1 MKKKRQA
8 LISLVITGILH
19 GIIHTLS
26 SFLSPLN
33 GEIARYFNLEA
44 ITGVSAFK
52 TSYLMVYAVSNL
64 VFGALTNRISA
75 RIILSAGTI
84 LNAAA
89 VMAFRFVPPG
99 GIVLMHVLWIV
110 AAIGGGVYHPVAN
123 AFITRL
129 YPQRKGWALGITGMG
144 SGIGFAFGPFLTG
157 FLSSAA
163 LLSWRDISL
172 VFGVL
177 ALVCGLAASLWIRD
191 EAPLPRNAAASAAH
205 LSPEMAQA
213 VPRQGCT
220 PFGLGYA
227 LWGLL
232 FFMIVI
238 SGAREIG
245 IWSILDISDFYLS
258 GVLPQANTA
267 WFLFFMYLPGIFMQP
282 FIGTLSDRIGRK
294 KLSVIALCGYGG
306 SIIAAALVPGGFLLI
321 PYFLMGATQSPTTP
335 LLEAFVADYTT
346 PATRG
351 IIFGVYITAITGI
364 GALGPLCSGIFL
376 DVFGRTP
383 GSFRLLLCIIGGCVV
398 LGGLLMTASGLLVRK
413 LGLRAEKA

>member
-1 MKKKRQA
+1 
-8 LISLVITGILH
+8 
-19 GIIHTLS
+19 
-26 SFLSPLN
+26 
-33 GEIARYFNLEA
+33 
-44 ITGVSAFK
+44 
-52 TSYLMVYAVSNL
+52 
-64 VFGALTNRISA
+64 
-75 RIILSAGTI
+75 
-84 LNAAA
+84 
-89 VMAFRFVPPG
+89 
-99 GIVLMHVLWIV
+99 MHVLWIV

-129 YPQRKGWALGITGMG
+129 YPERKGWALGITGMG

-172 VFGVL
+172 VFGIL
-177 ALVCGLAASLWIRD
+177 ALVCGLAAALWIRD
-191 EAPLPRNAAASAAH
+191 DAPGPRSAAVPIAD
-205 LSPEMAQA
+205 SPPKRTQA
-213 VPRQGCT
+213 VPRQDSS

-232 FFMIVI
+232 LFMIVI

-258 GVLPQANTA
+258 SVLPRANTA
-267 WFLFFMYLPGIFMQP
+267 WFLFFMYFPGIFAQP
-282 FIGTLSDRIGRK
+282 VVGTLSDRIGRK
-294 KLSVIALCGYGG
+294 KLSVVALCGYGG
-306 SIIAAALVPGGFLLI
+306 AIIAAALVPGGFLFI

-364 GALGPLCSGIFL
+364 GALGPLGGGIFL

-383 GSFRLLLCIIGGCVV
+383 ESFRLLLIIIGGFVV
-398 LGGLLMTASGLLVRK
+398 LGGLLMMTSGLLVRK
-413 LGLRAEKA
+413 LGLKAEAA